1 MTNLFAENSDVAFM
15 DVNLREDAIRQG
27 PNGEAYNP
35 GAGGWPTVRY
45 FNKKTGIAG
54 GSYIKK
60 TDDPMCTELGKED
73 NMVAY
78 VEEYAKTALCAVAT
92 GKGCSEKEIGYIA
105 KSKAKTADELQEMV
119 ARLESMDGASMA
131 PQLFQWLTQR
141 KKILNQLVA
150 ASAAGETGGSDEL

>member
-1 MTNLFAENSDVAFM
+1 
-15 DVNLREDAIRQG
+15 
-27 PNGEAYNP
+27 
-35 GAGGWPTVRY
+35 VRY

-60 TDDPMCTELGKED
+60 TDDPMCKELGKED

-150 ASAAGETGGSDEL
+150 TSAAGETGGSDEL